1 MTSQDT
7 TLPPDQGKKRKPR
20 GGTGSRRNSPL
31 SRVTVN
37 LTSRSAQAL
46 DQASE
51 LTGDS
56 KTDTINRALQ
66 VYAYLEQVIQAGGDI
81 LVRESAG
88 AEPQLIKMF

>member
-1 MTSQDT
+1 MSQDT
-7 TLPPDQGKKRKPR
+7 VSPPDQGKRKKPR
-20 GGTGSRRNSPL
+20 GVTGSGRHSPL

-37 LTSRSAQAL
+37 LTARAAQAL
-46 DQASE
+46 DQAAE

-66 VYAYLEQVIQAGGDI
+66 VYAYLEQVAQAGGDI
-81 LVRESAG
+81 LVRESAD